1 MISPTISNCQTGRFP
16 VTEQFLTVT
25 QLAEELGLTPRAL
38 RFYETKGLIT
48 PGRAGTTRIY
58 TQRDRARLIL
68 ILRGKRLGFSLQEIK
83 SFLDLY
89 NIDGTQ
95 QKQMNSLLQLVRERV
110 AILEDQKQAIE
121 QTLAELR
128 EVEREAEQRLAEGR
142 R

>member
-1 MISPTISNCQTGRFP
+1 M
-16 VTEQFLTVT
+16 TEQFLTVT

-89 NIDGTQ
+89 NVDGTQ
-95 QKQMNSLLQLVRERV
+95 HKQMKALLQSLRERI
-110 AILEDQKQAIE
+110 ANLEDQRQAID

-128 EVEREAEQRLAEGR
+128 RAEQEAEARLAGPVR
-142 R
+142 